1 MSLKMAPFDR
11 PYTVSSLRRLV
22 LIFNAYRYASTH
34 DENAKRYASSAIKMR
49 IFFTLLDVNA

>member
-1 MSLKMAPFDR
+1 MSLKMVPFDR

-49 IFFTLLDVNA
+49 IFLPYWM